1 MMTRRSCEWFQE
13 SSMNNTS
20 PLLGIPATD
29 MDGYTKN
36 GYGYTMKTEQTLKL
50 LNPFSAEN
58 VSKTIDIS
66 SNLRYI
72 V

>member
-1 MMTRRSCEWFQE
+1 
-13 SSMNNTS
+13 
-20 PLLGIPATD
+20 
-29 MDGYTKN
+29 
-36 GYGYTMKTEQTLKL
+36 LKL
-50 LNPFSAEN
+50 LNPFSAKN

>member
-1 MMTRRSCEWFQE
+1 MIKRSYEWSQE
-13 SSMNNTS
+13 LSTNNIS
-20 PLLGIPATD
+20 LLLGNLATD

-36 GYGYTMKTEQTLKL
+36 GYGCTTKTGQTLKL
-50 LNPFSAEN
+50 LNPFSAKN